1 MGGTSENGERK
12 CCDFRPHVIVPALQ
26 TMISQQCPV
35 GLVVQ
40 SVLRPPGGVN
50 GLTYIKVTG
59 GGSDGVNYSTL
70 TGFEP

>member
-1 MGGTSENGERK
+1 MGGTSENGERRSR
-12 CCDFRPHVIVPALQ
+12 DVRPHVIVPALQ

-40 SVLRPPGGVN
+40 SLLRLPGGVN
-50 GLTYIKVTG
+50 GLTYIKVAG
-59 GGSDGVNYSTL
+59 DGSDGVKYSTL